1 MNSTT
6 QKYLAGA
13 AILAAWYALVVL
25 GKLPA
30 EPLQNGF
37 MVALGVL
44 GGHGTI
50 TSLFNLF
57 SGATQAATAG
67 VTTTTLQVSGTPAVQ
82 SGASSIPIGNVAAIG
97 APAPPQ

>member
-13 AILAAWYALVVL
+13 AILAAWYALVVK
-25 GKLPA
+25 GTLPA

-44 GGHGTI
+44 GGHSTI

-57 SGATQAATAG
+57 SGATQTAG
-67 VTTTTLQVSGTPAVQ
+67 APMI
-82 SGASSIPIGNVAAIG
+82 ASPSTSASPSSATSPSTSIPIGSVAAIG
-97 APAPPQ
+97 APPLPQ